1 MGFWYILISERF
13 LDLISFMPAWDM
25 VHTRMMLDIM
35 ACVKARQN
43 MFQRHQTGRKFQCDA
58 LAVHMYHMVHDFSC
72 IVHYHGL
79 SFFLWVLCSF
89 LSQFPIGY
97 FNRGGFFHVYL
108 PQIQSLWYI
117 QWLFCE
123 LLWFLS
129 LSTIGDLSNLGSI
142 GHILYVAM
150 VAVMGL
156 SSMPC
161 FIFVCVGRFC

>member
-79 SFFLWVLCSF
+79 SFFL
-89 LSQFPIGY
+89 
-97 FNRGGFFHVYL
+97 
-108 PQIQSLWYI
+108 
-117 QWLFCE
+117 
-123 LLWFLS
+123 
-129 LSTIGDLSNLGSI
+129 
-142 GHILYVAM
+142 
-150 VAVMGL
+150 
-156 SSMPC
+156 
-161 FIFVCVGRFC
+161 